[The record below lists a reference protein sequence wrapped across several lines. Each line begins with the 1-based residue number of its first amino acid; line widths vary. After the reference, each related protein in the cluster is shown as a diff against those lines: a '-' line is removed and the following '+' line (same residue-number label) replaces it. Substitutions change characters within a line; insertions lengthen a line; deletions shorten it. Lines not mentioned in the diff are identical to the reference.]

1 MYCALLRLELIF
13 ERFLGYLEMT
23 FNESKFLVTIGI
35 LGKKKKK
42 NAIKG
47 ETNSATAIQMVGR
60 IAVFYLTITMR
71 RTRD

>member
-1 MYCALLRLELIF
+1 MSQNFWLQLASWE
-13 ERFLGYLEMT
+13 
-23 FNESKFLVTIGI
+23 
-35 LGKKKKK
+35 KKKKK